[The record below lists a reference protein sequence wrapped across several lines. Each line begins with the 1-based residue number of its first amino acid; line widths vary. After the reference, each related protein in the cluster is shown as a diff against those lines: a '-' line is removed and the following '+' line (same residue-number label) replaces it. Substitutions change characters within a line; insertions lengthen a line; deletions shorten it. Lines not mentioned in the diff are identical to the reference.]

1 MKYRSIYIAAS
12 SQHVGKTTTTL
23 GLVSNFASRGLNVGY
38 CKPVGQKYLDFG
50 QFRVDKDTLLFMDL
64 LRFEIQP
71 EIHSPVI
78 LGSGTTVEYLDHP
91 EAFPFEERIKYAREQ
106 LEQRHDLIIYE
117 GTGHPGV
124 GSIVGISNARAAQM
138 LDAHVVIVL
147 EGGIGKTI
155 DMLNLCLTFFKSH
168 HVPVIGVILNK
179 VHVEKIEK
187 VRKYV
192 QKYLDKIG
200 LPLLGVIPY
209 DKSLAF
215 PVMRTIARAVKGV
228 VLENSEYLDNK
239 IEDLVAGSLLDQQ
252 DWTKERALL
261 LVTPAT
267 RFKESVEK
275 IIKNTEGLELKRAPL
290 AGMVICGQGE
300 IDDKSMDFIRK
311 YKIPLVQTN
320 LDTFGS
326 VIRISN
332 IEVKI
337 NRSTPWKVKRAIELI
352 RENVNMDAM
361 LSPL

>member
-1 MKYRSIYIAAS
+1 L
-12 SQHVGKTTTTL
+12 Q
-23 GLVSNFASRGLNVGY
+23 
-38 CKPVGQKYLDFG
+38 
-50 QFRVDKDTLLFMDL
+50 
-64 LRFEIQP
+64 
-71 EIHSPVI
+71 
-78 LGSGTTVEYLDHP
+78 
-91 EAFPFEERIKYAREQ
+91 AFPFEERIKYAREQ

-192 QKYLDKIG
+192 QKYLDEIG

-215 PVMRTIARAVKGV
+215 PVMRTIA
-228 VLENSEYLDNK
+228 K

-290 AGMVICGQGE
+290 AGMVICGQGDL
-300 IDDKSMDFIRK
+300 DDKSMDFIRK